1 MRLTSSARA
10 VALLLLMSLGLA
22 THALPPPLPVET
34 LSVERLPEASPHWI
48 WVFDEALYN
57 GTDSR
62 LFLYDGDHH
71 RNLGQI
77 DSGYYGL
84 FALSPD
90 HHTMAVSTNYWSRG
104 WHGERVDVVEFTDT
118 RTLDFTGEVL
128 LPPKRAQGP
137 PVTFGLSYSADQ
149 RFLYSTN
156 LSPAASISVI
166 DVAARKVLA
175 DIDTDGCVMAIPSL
189 SRRVSAICETGKL
202 LSVTLDDQGREVSR
216 GFSEKF
222 FDIDSDPVFVQ
233 SMKTADGALFLSFL
247 GDVHEV
253 DLSGSA
259 VAFKPVWSAVAG
271 SERGQ
276 WRPGGAQ
283 QAGLQIAQG
292 RLYLVMHKGGPGSHK
307 VAGTEVWAL
316 DMKTHRRLARF
327 KIDVRKYG
335 GAVAVQPTQDAHPL
349 LFVTTENSSLL
360 TLDPETGRVL
370 YAEAKLGQSP
380 WYLINP

>member
-1 MRLTSSARA
+1 MHQ
-10 VALLLLMSLGLA
+10 MSLARLIVVSVLIGVGTVA
-22 THALPPPLPVET
+22 AALPPPLPVET
-34 LSVERLPEASPHWI
+34 LSVEQLPAPSPHWI

-62 LFLYDGDHH
+62 LFLYDGDQH

-84 FALSPD
+84 FAVSPD

-104 WHGERVDVVEFTDT
+104 WHGDRVDVVEFTDT
-118 RTLDFTGEVL
+118 HTLAFTGEVL

-156 LSPAASISVI
+156 LSPAASVSVI
-166 DVAARKVLA
+166 DVAQGKVVA
-175 DIDTDGCVMAIPSL
+175 DIDTDGCVMAIPSATHRL
-189 SRRVSAICETGKL
+189 SAICETGKL
-202 LSVTLDDQGREVSR
+202 LSVALDDQGHEISR
-216 GFSEKF
+216 SFSERF
-222 FDIDSDPVFVQ
+222 FDIDTDPVFVQ
-233 SMKTADGALFLSFL
+233 SLKTTDGALFLSFL
-247 GDVHEV
+247 GEVHEV
-253 DLSGSA
+253 DLTGA
-259 VAFKPVWSAVAG
+259 APAFKSVWSIVSG
-271 SERGQ
+271 HEKGQ

-292 RLYLVMHKGGPGSHK
+292 RLFVVMHQGGPGSHK
-307 VAGTEVWAL
+307 VAGSEIWSL
-316 DMKTHRRLARF
+316 DMKTHRRLGRF

-335 GAVAVQPTQDAHPL
+335 GAVAVQPTQDDHPL

-360 TLDPETGRVL
+360 ILDPETGRVRH
-370 YAEAKLGQSP
+370 AEAKLGQSP